1 MKDKKI
7 YIWQSSIPEKWKKI
21 AGEDYFVHISK
32 SNRAKN
38 TLEFLQ
44 ETQRYIVKIRGAL
57 QESSSARR
65 IKWPNRPK
73 REFSDRWN
81 PFDDRNKELKVEGEE
96 GDTERKV
103 RKGIEPS
110 HSPLLP
116 SLSEKNVKESMTMP
130 PLPPLH
136 KFKRNNS
143 TNSIT
148 EKGSY
153 LRFVNQHADYSRAS
167 HDRPPDFICLPK
179 ALKANF
185 NRVFNS
191 FRG

>member
-21 AGEDYFVHISK
+21 AGEDHFVHISK

-57 QESSSARR
+57 QESSSAAR
-65 IKWPNRPK
+65 IKWPNRVK
-73 REFSDRWN
+73 RDFRDRWDN
-81 PFDDRNKELKVEGEE
+81 LEDKRKDFKGDGEE
-96 GDTERKV
+96 VETERRT
-103 RKGIEPS
+103 RKAIEPS

-116 SLSEKNVKESMTMP
+116 VLSEKSIKDSTAL
-130 PLPPLH
+130 PLLRGLQ
-136 KFKRNNS
+136 RNNS
-143 TNSIT
+143 TNSIG

-191 FRG
+191 FRS